1 MNLGKLRISRRTVT
15 IAVAFAGLVSLA
27 IGAHA
32 ALNKRSLD
40 AAKAIGTEHTGSIG
54 TTASRVALVIGNG
67 HYPDASAPLAQ
78 PINDARGLTAA
89 LRAKGFDVDVV
100 EDATK
105 DDMARAIV
113 RLKAK
118 IKPDTVAMLFFGG
131 YGVQVGRESFMI
143 PVDAAIW
150 KEADVRRDGVSI
162 EQVLDAMTEKG
173 AKAKLVVVD
182 ASRRN
187 PYERRFRSYS
197 HGLAPISTPE
207 NALILTS
214 ATPGKVAD
222 DGKGQYSVLVTELL
236 EQFEFAVRRRQRLQQ
251 DPHLRLP
258 RLRRRAGAA
267 GVVVPA
273 GRRPHRRV
281 RPAIRHGI
289 QNKKAPAE
297 AGAFFIVNAVLP
309 PAVCLLRIRARR
321 HRPHRIALAQ
331 QRAGARHHDVALSQ
345 PRGDLDLSGRHQPG
359 LHPPRF
365 DARAPHHL
373 HHGAGGAIEDGGER
387 HRDAAAL
394 PGLDLRAAA
403 MNSPAG
409 GGWW

>member
-1 MNLGKLRISRRTVT
+1 MNLGQLCISRRTVT
-15 IAVAFAGLVSLA
+15 IAVAFVGLVSLA

-40 AAKAIGTEHTGSIG
+40 AAKAIGTEQTGSIG
-54 TTASRVALVIGNG
+54 ASASRVALVIGNG

-197 HGLAPISTPE
+197 HGLAPISAPE

-236 EQFEFAVRRRQRLQQ
+236 NNLNSQS
-251 DPHLRLP
+251 
-258 RLRRRAGAA
+258 GAA
-267 GVVVPA
+267 TAFNKTRISVSRASDGEQVPQVSSSLLED
-273 GRRPHRRV
+273 V
-281 RPAIRHGI
+281 RI
-289 QNKKAPAE
+289 
-297 AGAFFIVNAVLP
+297 
-309 PAVCLLRIRARR
+309 
-321 HRPHRIALAQ
+321 
-331 QRAGARHHDVALSQ
+331 
-345 PRGDLDLSGRHQPG
+345 
-359 LHPPRF
+359 
-365 DARAPHHL
+365 
-373 HHGAGGAIEDGGER
+373 GG
-387 HRDAAAL
+387 
-394 PGLDLRAAA
+394 
-403 MNSPAG
+403 
-409 GGWW
+409 

>member
-1 MNLGKLRISRRTVT
+1 MNLGQLRISRRTVT
-15 IAVAFAGLVSLA
+15 IAVAFVGLVSLA

-40 AAKAIGTEHTGSIG
+40 AAKAIGTEQTGSIG
-54 TTASRVALVIGNG
+54 GSASRVALVIGNG

-118 IKPDTVAMLFFGG
+118 INKDTVAMLFFGG
-131 YGVQVGRESFMI
+131 YGVQVGRESFMV

-197 HGLAPISTPE
+197 HGLAPISAPE

-236 EQFEFAVRRRQRLQQ
+236 NNLDSQS
-251 DPHLRLP
+251 
-258 RLRRRAGAA
+258 GAA
-267 GVVVPA
+267 TAFNKTRISVSRASDGEQVPQVSSSLLED
-273 GRRPHRRV
+273 V
-281 RPAIRHGI
+281 RI
-289 QNKKAPAE
+289 
-297 AGAFFIVNAVLP
+297 
-309 PAVCLLRIRARR
+309 
-321 HRPHRIALAQ
+321 
-331 QRAGARHHDVALSQ
+331 
-345 PRGDLDLSGRHQPG
+345 
-359 LHPPRF
+359 
-365 DARAPHHL
+365 
-373 HHGAGGAIEDGGER
+373 GG
-387 HRDAAAL
+387 
-394 PGLDLRAAA
+394 
-403 MNSPAG
+403 
-409 GGWW
+409 

>member
-1 MNLGKLRISRRTVT
+1 MNHGQLRISRRPVT
-15 IAVAFAGLVSLA
+15 IAVAFVGLVSLA

-40 AAKAIGTEHTGSIG
+40 AAKAIGTEQTGSIG
-54 TTASRVALVIGNG
+54 ASASRVALVIGNG

-78 PINDARGLTAA
+78 PVNDARGLTAA
-89 LRAKGFDVDVV
+89 LRGKGFDVDVV

-197 HGLAPISTPE
+197 HGLAPISAPE

-236 EQFEFAVRRRQRLQQ
+236 NNLNSQS
-251 DPHLRLP
+251 
-258 RLRRRAGAA
+258 GAA
-267 GVVVPA
+267 TAFNKTRISVSRASDGEQVPQVSSSLLED
-273 GRRPHRRV
+273 V
-281 RPAIRHGI
+281 RI
-289 QNKKAPAE
+289 
-297 AGAFFIVNAVLP
+297 
-309 PAVCLLRIRARR
+309 
-321 HRPHRIALAQ
+321 
-331 QRAGARHHDVALSQ
+331 
-345 PRGDLDLSGRHQPG
+345 
-359 LHPPRF
+359 
-365 DARAPHHL
+365 
-373 HHGAGGAIEDGGER
+373 GG
-387 HRDAAAL
+387 
-394 PGLDLRAAA
+394 
-403 MNSPAG
+403 
-409 GGWW
+409 